1 MMIMSKYNYLYNIS
15 HDVNEQKSTSL
26 HFANGLSSLLNY
38 CFSNAFNRI
47 LMTKKINRIIIQ
59 WCVCL

>member
-1 MMIMSKYNYLYNIS
+1 MIVAKYNILYNIS

-38 CFSNAFNRI
+38 YFSNAFNRI
-47 LMTKKINRIIIQ
+47 LMTKKSIE
-59 WCVCL
+59 